1 MKIVE
6 NSGARTSTDVDVA
19 IMGGGIGGVAAAL
32 ALRNAGID
40 AHIFERTV
48 ELREVGGAVLIRE
61 PSAKL
66 FEEWGVAQQFYE
78 KAVEV
83 EEIDVRDAAGA
94 HVRTADVDRAGDG
107 KSYSIH
113 RADVHAAM
121 LAGVAP
127 ENLHLGKECVDVF
140 QEADRG
146 VAVFSDGTCVSARV
160 LVGADG
166 IRSKTRHLVSD
177 DEMVFAGL
185 VVLRGMAPAANLPA
199 NVQND
204 RITMWGQE
212 PRMMVLLPV
221 HGGAEM
227 AMDSVRAQKDPPT
240 DLWTSEVPT
249 NQLLEFF
256 DGFDPALLDLIRAGT
271 VPVRANPVYERDPIE
286 KWSVGNV
293 TLLGDAAHPMAP
305 RMGQGANMA
314 IQDAGA
320 LAAALSELGLDR
332 AVEALQRYER
342 ARIEPTARMQLASRT
357 SPRVSPQ
364 AGAAR

>member
-1 MKIVE
+1 
-6 NSGARTSTDVDVA
+6 
-19 IMGGGIGGVAAAL
+19 
-32 ALRNAGID
+32 
-40 AHIFERTV
+40 
-48 ELREVGGAVLIRE
+48 
-61 PSAKL
+61 
-66 FEEWGVAQQFYE
+66 
-78 KAVEV
+78 
-83 EEIDVRDAAGA
+83 
-94 HVRTADVDRAGDG
+94 
-107 KSYSIH
+107 
-113 RADVHAAM
+113 
-121 LAGVAP
+121 
-127 ENLHLGKECVDVF
+127 
-140 QEADRG
+140 
-146 VAVFSDGTCVSARV
+146 
-160 LVGADG
+160 
-166 IRSKTRHLVSD
+166 
-177 DEMVFAGL
+177 MVFAGL